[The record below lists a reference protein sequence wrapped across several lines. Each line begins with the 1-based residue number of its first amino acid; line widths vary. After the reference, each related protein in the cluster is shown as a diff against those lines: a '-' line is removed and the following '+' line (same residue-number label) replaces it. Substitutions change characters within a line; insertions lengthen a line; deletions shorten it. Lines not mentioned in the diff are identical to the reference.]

1 MSIWC
6 SCHGTIAMQEGSR
19 LSIKKSVQ
27 NFFDE
32 VVFADSKTEHR
43 NGIVVT
49 EFSFVFSEE
58 GKKAATMIDTWLSEV
73 VEHPFYVYSQV
84 EAEIR
89 FT

>member
-1 MSIWC
+1 MSVWC
-6 SCHGTIAMQEGSR
+6 RCYGTIAMQEGSR
-19 LSIKKSVQ
+19 FSIKKSVQ

-32 VVFADSKTEHR
+32 VAFTESRIEHR
-43 NGIVVT
+43 NGVVVT

>member
-6 SCHGTIAMQEGSR
+6 KCYGRVAMKEGSGF
-19 LSIKKSVQ
+19 SVKKSVK
-27 NFFDE
+27 NFFYE
-32 VVFADSKTEHR
+32 VEFTDSRTER
-43 NGIVVT
+43 KSGVVVT

-58 GKKAATMIDTWLSEV
+58 GKEAATMIDEWLSEV
-73 VEHPFYVYSQV
+73 AENPLYAYSQV

>member
-6 SCHGTIAMQEGSR
+6 RCYGRIAMQEGSR
-19 LSIKKSVQ
+19 FSVKKSVK

-32 VVFADSKTEHR
+32 AVFADSRTEHR
-43 NGIVVT
+43 SGVVIT
-49 EFSFVFSEE
+49 EFSFFFSED

-73 VEHPFYVYSQV
+73 VENPFYVYSQV

>member
-6 SCHGTIAMQEGSR
+6 SCYGSIAMQEGSR
-19 LSIKKSVQ
+19 FSVKKSVQ

-32 VVFADSKTEHR
+32 VIFADSRTEHR
-43 NGIVVT
+43 NGVVVT

-58 GKKAATMIDTWLSEV
+58 GKKAATMIGEWLSEV

-84 EAEIR
+84 EAGIR

>member
-6 SCHGTIAMQEGSR
+6 RCYGSIAMQEGSR
-19 LSIKKSVQ
+19 FSVKKSVQ

-32 VVFADSKTEHR
+32 VVVADSRTER
-43 NGIVVT
+43 KSGVVVT

-58 GKKAATMIDTWLSEV
+58 GKKAATMIDEWLSEV
-73 VEHPFYVYSQV
+73 VEHPSYAYSQV

>member
-1 MSIWC
+1 MSVWC
-6 SCHGTIAMQEGSR
+6 RCYGTIAMQEGSR
-19 LSIKKSVQ
+19 FSIKKSVQ

-32 VVFADSKTEHR
+32 VVFADSKTENR
-43 NGIVVT
+43 DGVVVT

-73 VEHPFYVYSQV
+73 VEHPFYVYSKV

>member
-6 SCHGTIAMQEGSR
+6 RCYGSIAMQEGSGF
-19 LSIKKSVQ
+19 SIKKSIQ

-43 NGIVVT
+43 NGVVVT
-49 EFSFVFSEE
+49 EFSFAFSEE

-73 VEHPFYVYSQV
+73 VEHPFYVYSKV

>member
-1 MSIWC
+1 MSVWSRC
-6 SCHGTIAMQEGSR
+6 CGTIAMQEGSR
-19 LSIKKSVQ
+19 FSVKKSVQ

-32 VVFADSKTEHR
+32 VVVADSRTEHR
-43 NGIVVT
+43 SGVVVT

-58 GKKAATMIDTWLSEV
+58 GKKAATMMDTWLSDV
-73 VEHPFYVYSQV
+73 VEHPSYAYSQV